1 MRFSDGEFYFDEFE
15 REPLKFSLRRAVWTW
30 IAPVVLFV
38 LATRAPSFIGLSL
51 VTLSMIWLVFA
62 LTLSFDA
69 RSQRPPKESYH
80 DDRLAELL
88 GRGVKVYPSRVANML
103 LINDEVFVSSAG
115 VHNFSDGEL
124 RVGAE
129 WLGQSLSVSERVKV
143 YVVALSSLVVAYGV
157 IPTAVGNLAKDFGYP
172 YRPIEFVCQLV
183 GFLILLF
190 VADTHWCNS
199 IFKRDAQHSS
209 QELLSALRKA
219 KPNNLTKERIKRLES
234 LLGRTQVP
242 TVEAILSE

>member
-1 MRFSDGEFYFDEFE
+1 M
-15 REPLKFSLRRAVWTW
+15 WTW
-30 IAPVVLFV
+30 IPPVIFLCLVSLSPPKLFGF
-38 LATRAPSFIGLSL
+38 LL
-51 VTLSMIWLVFA
+51 FA
-62 LTLSFDA
+62 LSFVWILIGVMLSFDA
-69 RSQRPPKESYH
+69 RSQRPPKESHH

-88 GRGVKVYPSRVANML
+88 GRSVKVYPSRVANML

-115 VHNFSDGEL
+115 VHSFSDGEL
-124 RVGAE
+124 RVGVE
-129 WLGQSLSVSERVKV
+129 WLGQSLSASERVKV
-143 YVVALSSLVVAYGV
+143 YVVALLSLILAYGV

-172 YRPIEFVCQLV
+172 YRPMEFACQLI

-190 VADTHWCNS
+190 VADTRWCNS
-199 IFKRDAQHSS
+199 VFKRDAQNSS

-234 LLGRTQVP
+234 LLGHTQVP